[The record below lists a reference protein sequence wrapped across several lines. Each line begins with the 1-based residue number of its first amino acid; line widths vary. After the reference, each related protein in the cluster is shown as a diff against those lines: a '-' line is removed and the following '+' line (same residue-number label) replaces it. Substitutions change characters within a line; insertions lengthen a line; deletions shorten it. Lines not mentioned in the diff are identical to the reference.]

1 MTERHDIWQVADA
14 LQMDLR
20 AAQAKL
26 VELRARLAQLDL
38 PEPTAVTCPTCGLRC
53 LGPNTLA
60 EHIHVLHDGPIPP
73 HTTAADELVASRSRA
88 QADDDQE
95 PELDG

>member
-1 MTERHDIWQVADA
+1 MTERHDIWHVADG

-38 PEPTAVTCPTCGLRC
+38 PEPSAVTCPRCGLKCR
-53 LGPNTLA
+53 GPNTLA
-60 EHIHVLHDGPIPP
+60 EHLHVIHDGPLPD
-73 HTTAADELVASRSRA
+73 HWSAADALVASHTRA
-88 QADDDQE
+88 QASDLEE
-95 PELDG
+95 PSLDV